1 MTSHTVLFSTCD
13 RYLDC
18 SLRHYDNTTMNTI
31 AIANQKGGVGKTTIT
46 INLGAALAEMGQRT
60 LLVDL
65 DPQGH
70 LTEGLGLPE
79 PETDETLAALLL
91 GRTTVPVQALI
102 VSHECG
108 VDVIPASINLFL
120 TERDLV
126 HLRGREYRLMRV
138 FEPLEEQYDYTLID
152 CPPTL
157 GQLTDNALVAAR
169 KALVPIQPEDT
180 SLRALEMLLD
190 QISSIREGLGLT
202 VEIIGLV
209 VNQADDTL
217 VSRRTLETLTNAVPV
232 PVLASIRRRVRLK
245 EAWAKGKPVTMTEPQ
260 GDAAEAFRTLAQA
273 LTTKREQEVTA

>member
-1 MTSHTVLFSTCD
+1 
-13 RYLDC
+13 
-18 SLRHYDNTTMNTI
+18 MNTI

-46 INLGAALAEMGQRT
+46 INLGAALAEMGFRT

-70 LTEGLGLPE
+70 LTEGLGLTE
-79 PETDETLAALLL
+79 PEGVETLAALLL
-91 GRTTVPVQALI
+91 GRTTVPIQTLTVT
-102 VSHECG
+102 HECG
-108 VDVIPASINLFL
+108 VAVIPASINLFL

-138 FEPLEEQYDYTLID
+138 FEPLAEQYDYTLID

-190 QISSIREGLGLT
+190 QIYSIREGLGLT
-202 VEIIGLV
+202 VEIVGLV

-217 VSRRTLETLTNAVPV
+217 VTRRTLETLGRAVPV
-232 PVLASIRRRVRLK
+232 PILATIRRRVRLK
-245 EAWAKGKPVTMTEPQ
+245 EAWAAGKPVTMTAPT

>member
-1 MTSHTVLFSTCD
+1 
-13 RYLDC
+13 
-18 SLRHYDNTTMNTI
+18 MNTF

-46 INLGAALAEMGQRT
+46 INLGAALAELGFRT

-79 PETDETLAALLL
+79 PEGVETLAALLL
-91 GRTTVPVQALI
+91 GRTTVPIQTLTVT
-102 VSHECG
+102 HECG
-108 VDVIPASINLFL
+108 VAVIPASINLFL

-138 FEPLEEQYDYTLID
+138 FEPLEDKYDYTLID

-169 KALVPIQPEDT
+169 KALVPIQPDDT

-190 QISSIREGLGLT
+190 QVHSIREGLGLM
-202 VEIIGLV
+202 VDIVGLV
-209 VNQADDTL
+209 VNQ
-217 VSRRTLETLTNAVPV
+217 V
-232 PVLASIRRRVRLK
+232 
-245 EAWAKGKPVTMTEPQ
+245 
-260 GDAAEAFRTLAQA
+260 
-273 LTTKREQEVTA
+273 

>member
-1 MTSHTVLFSTCD
+1 MTYQYVLCSTCD

-18 SLRHYDNTTMNTI
+18 SLGHYDNTTMNTI

-60 LLVDL
+60 LLV
-65 DPQGH
+65 
-70 LTEGLGLPE
+70 
-79 PETDETLAALLL
+79 
-91 GRTTVPVQALI
+91 GRTTTPVQALT
-102 VSHECG
+102 VTHECG

-190 QISSIREGLGLT
+190 QIHSIREGLGLKIDI
-202 VEIIGLV
+202 VGLV

-217 VSRRTLETLTNAVPV
+217 V
-232 PVLASIRRRVRLK
+232 
-245 EAWAKGKPVTMTEPQ
+245 
-260 GDAAEAFRTLAQA
+260 
-273 LTTKREQEVTA
+273 

>member
-1 MTSHTVLFSTCD
+1 
-13 RYLDC
+13 
-18 SLRHYDNTTMNTI
+18 MNTI

-46 INLGAALAEMGQRT
+46 INLGAALAERGLHT

-70 LTEGLGLPE
+70 LTEGLGLSE
-79 PETDETLAALLL
+79 PEGGETLATALL
-91 GRTTVPVQALI
+91 GRTSVPVNRLT

-108 VDVIPASINLFL
+108 VDIIPASLDLFL

-126 HLRGREYRLMRV
+126 HLRGREYRLRRV
-138 FEPLEEQYDYTLID
+138 FEPLEDQYDYTLID

-190 QISSIREGLGLT
+190 QVHSIREGLGLT
-202 VEIIGLV
+202 VDIVGLV

-217 VSRRTLETLTNAVPV
+217 VARRTLETLTKVVPV
-232 PVLASIRRRVRLK
+232 PILASIRRRVRLK
-245 EAWAKGKPVTMTEPQ
+245 EAWAAGKPVTMTEPS
-260 GDAAEAFRTLAQA
+260 GDAAEAFRGLAQA
-273 LTTKREQEVTA
+273 ITEQRKEITV

>member
-1 MTSHTVLFSTCD
+1 
-13 RYLDC
+13 
-18 SLRHYDNTTMNTI
+18 MNTI

-46 INLGAALAEMGQRT
+46 INLGAALAERSVRT

-70 LTEGLGLPE
+70 LTEGLGLSE
-79 PETDETLAALLL
+79 PEGGETLAAALL
-91 GRTTVPVQALI
+91 GRTSVPVNRLM

-108 VDVIPASINLFL
+108 VDIIPASLDLFL

-126 HLRGREYRLMRV
+126 HLRGREYRLRRV
-138 FEPLEEQYDYTLID
+138 FEPLEDEYDYTLID

-190 QISSIREGLGLT
+190 QVHSIREGLGLT
-202 VEIIGLV
+202 VDIVGLV

-217 VSRRTLETLTNAVPV
+217 VARRTLETLTKAVPV
-232 PVLASIRRRVRLK
+232 PILASIRRRVRLK
-245 EAWAKGKPVTMTEPQ
+245 EAWAAGKPVTMTEPA
-260 GDAAEAFRTLAQA
+260 GDAAEAFRGLAQA
-273 LTTKREQEVTA
+273 IMEQRKEVTV

>member
-1 MTSHTVLFSTCD
+1 
-13 RYLDC
+13 
-18 SLRHYDNTTMNTI
+18 MNTI

-46 INLGAALAEMGQRT
+46 INLGAALAERSVRT

-70 LTEGLGLPE
+70 LTEGLGLSE
-79 PETDETLAALLL
+79 PEGGETLAAALL
-91 GRTTVPVQALI
+91 GRTSVPVNRLM

-108 VDVIPASINLFL
+108 VDIIPASLDLFL

-126 HLRGREYRLMRV
+126 HLRGREYRLRRV
-138 FEPLEEQYDYTLID
+138 FEPLEDEYDYTLID

-190 QISSIREGLGLT
+190 QVHSIREGLGLT
-202 VEIIGLV
+202 VDIVGLV

-217 VSRRTLETLTNAVPV
+217 VARRTLETLTKAVPV
-232 PVLASIRRRVRLK
+232 PILASIRRRVRLK
-245 EAWAKGKPVTMTEPQ
+245 EAWAAGKPVTMTESA
-260 GDAAEAFRTLAQA
+260 GDAAEAFRGLAQA
-273 LTTKREQEVTA
+273 IMEQRKEVTV

>member
-1 MTSHTVLFSTCD
+1 
-13 RYLDC
+13 
-18 SLRHYDNTTMNTI
+18 MNTI

-46 INLGAALAEMGQRT
+46 INLGAALAEADLRI

-70 LTEGLGLPE
+70 LTEGLGLSE
-79 PETDETLAALLL
+79 PEGDGTLAAALL
-91 GRTTVPVQALI
+91 GRTSLPVDTLT

-108 VDVIPASINLFL
+108 VDIIPGSLGLFL

-138 FEPLEEQYDYTLID
+138 FEPLEDQYDYTLID

-169 KALVPIQPEDT
+169 RALVPIQPEDT

-190 QISSIREGLGLT
+190 QIHSIRDGLGLT
-202 VEIIGLV
+202 VDIVGLV

-217 VSRRTLETLTNAVPV
+217 VARRTLETLTKAVPV
-232 PVLASIRRRVRLK
+232 PILASIRRRVRLK
-245 EAWAKGKPVTMTEPQ
+245 EAWAAGKPVTMTEPT
-260 GDAAEAFRTLAQA
+260 GDTADAFRGLAQA
-273 LTTKREQEVTA
+273 IMEQRKEVTA